1 MEDDDN
7 AFFQRVYH
15 NMDSEQLIRLS
26 KLSNKEGKS
35 LIAIELRKREAIV
48 AINDIL
54 KEFDFE
60 ISDLYSELENP
71 KIREIVEG
79 TYERPIKRRKESV
92 PRYRLNG
99 KNYDGRQARRAK
111 EFSEFVKNGRVDVSL
126 VVEKGAFNPKWF
138 NKQDDRVLFTLGI
151 TDKKAY
157 KLKHDL

>member
-7 AFFQRVYH
+7 SFFEKVYY
-15 NMDSEQLIRLS
+15 NMDSDQLIGLL
-26 KLSNKEGKS
+26 KLSNEEGKS
-35 LIAIELRKREAIV
+35 LIATELRKREAIV

-54 KEFDFE
+54 EEFDFE

-71 KIREIVEG
+71 KIREIVESK
-79 TYERPIKRRKESV
+79 YERPIKRRKESV

-111 EFSEFVKNGRVDVSL
+111 EFAEFVKNGRVDVNL

-151 TDKKAY
+151 TDKEAY
-157 KLKHDL
+157 KSKHGL